1 MVRNTRLYDTLDVS
15 PEASVAEIKRAY
27 RVLALKYHPDKNQ
40 HSEEAKTKFQEV
52 STAYEILM
60 DDEKR
65 GMYDR
70 YGTVDEYAV
79 QEQQESQAAAPSTS
93 FFSSPMSPGDM
104 FAQFFDNFPSHSAF
118 RSPFAASAFG
128 SSAFDP
134 TGFGPGPGPRA
145 SSPFQR
151 SSTPSRGPDI
161 KHNLRCSLAELYEGK
176 ITKLGLN
183 RRRLCK
189 SCKGQGSVKRRI
201 CKTCRGQGQ
210 QTETRR
216 TGPMVQTWT
225 QTCPD
230 CGGMGTYS
238 KQSDVCMDCRGE
250 CYVKERKIFD
260 VEVQRGMV
268 RGQTIVLPGEADEVI
283 KTGHG
288 AEKVV
293 PGDVVITIDQ
303 IKNAKFHRV
312 NRNGCDLLIGDCPID
327 LATSL
332 CGGEIYIGGHPSGKV
347 LKVSIIPGELIG
359 PNCLKSIEGMG
370 MPKYGGAGKGN
381 LYVQFHVRYPTALEP
396 ETVANLQHV
405 LSQDKNI
412 QQQLQLQSEK
422 AYEQLGDCAEVDE
435 HVLSSFVPPLE
446 EIASRTASNER
457 EYVKRKWRKFDENF
471 NQKRRHTDQS
481 SESD

>member
-1 MVRNTRLYDTLDVS
+1 MVRDTRLYDTLDVS
-15 PEASVAEIKRAY
+15 PEASISEIKRAY
-27 RVLALKYHPDKNQ
+27 RCMALKYHPDKNR
-40 HSEEAKTKFQEV
+40 HSEDAKAKFQEV
-52 STAYEILM
+52 SKAYEILA

-79 QEQQESQAAAPSTS
+79 QEQQEAQGAGSSPA
-93 FFSSPMSPGDM
+93 FFSSPMSPGDL

-128 SSAFDP
+128 SSTFDNP
-134 TGFGPGPGPRA
+134 GFGAGPRS

-151 SSTPSRGPDI
+151 SRTPSKGPDI
-161 KHNLRCSLAELYEGK
+161 KHNLKCTLEELYEGK

-189 SCKGQGSVKRRI
+189 SCRGQGSLKRRI

-230 CGGMGTYS
+230 CGGTGTYS

-260 VEVQRGMV
+260 VEVQKGMCH
-268 RGQTIVLPGEADEVI
+268 GQTIVLPGEADEVI
-283 KTGHG
+283 KTSHG
-288 AEKVV
+288 AEKVI

-303 IKNAKFHRV
+303 SKNEKFHRV

-332 CGGEIYIGGHPSGKV
+332 CGGDIYIDGHPSGRV

-370 MPKYGGAGKGN
+370 MPKYYGAGKGN
-381 LYVQFHVRYPTALEP
+381 LYVQFRVNYPAGLEP
-396 ETVANLQHV
+396 ETVVKLQHV
-405 LSQDKNI
+405 LSQDKNV
-412 QQQLQLQSEK
+412 QQQQQRQSEK
-422 AYEQLGDCAEVDE
+422 VYEQLGDCAEMDE
-435 HVLSSFVPPLE
+435 HVLSSFVPPLD
-446 EIASRTASNER
+446 EIASRTASTER
-457 EYVKRKWRKFDENF
+457 DYVKRKWKKSGDGSGE
-471 NQKRRHTDQS
+471 KRRHTGLS